1 MTQCAYHDQLISIRR
16 ELHQF
21 PEEGWTEFC
30 TTAFIVKHLRELGYE
45 VLMGEKVVSRKDC
58 LGRDPKLVAQAIET
72 AKSRGVEQSL
82 LDEMQELTGCVA
94 VLDTGRAGPTVALR
108 FDIDC
113 NNVQEN
119 PSPEHRASKEG
130 WASKRAGLMHAC
142 GHDSHISTGLAI
154 ARWAMEHKDQLN
166 GKIGRAHV

>member
-82 LDEMQELTGCVA
+82 LDEMQELTG
-94 VLDTGRAGPTVALR
+94 
-108 FDIDC
+108 
-113 NNVQEN
+113 
-119 PSPEHRASKEG
+119 
-130 WASKRAGLMHAC
+130 
-142 GHDSHISTGLAI
+142 
-154 ARWAMEHKDQLN
+154 
-166 GKIGRAHV
+166 